1 MDFLLKGIPQTLDY
15 DRLESYISSYAK
27 TFTLKAL
34 ASQQPAQSSWNA
46 TLSIP
51 HKISALMILELL
63 GNEKNGN
70 GNISIKVLPVGEPS
84 SAVRV

>member
-1 MDFLLKGIPQTLDY
+1 MDFLLKGIPNNLDY
-15 DRLESYISSYAK
+15 NRLESYISSCAK

-34 ASQQPAQSSWNA
+34 ASQQPAQSTWNA

-63 GNEKNGN
+63 DNEKNGH
-70 GNISIKVLPVGEPS
+70 GNISIRVLTIGEAS
-84 SAVRV
+84 SIVSV

>member
-1 MDFLLKGIPQTLDY
+1 MDFLLEGIPKTLDY
-15 DRLESYISSYAK
+15 ERLESYISSCAK

-34 ASQQPAQSSWNA
+34 ASQHPAESSWNA

-63 GNEKNGN
+63 GNGTT
-70 GNISIKVLPVGEPS
+70 SIKVLPAGETSSVVG
-84 SAVRV
+84 V